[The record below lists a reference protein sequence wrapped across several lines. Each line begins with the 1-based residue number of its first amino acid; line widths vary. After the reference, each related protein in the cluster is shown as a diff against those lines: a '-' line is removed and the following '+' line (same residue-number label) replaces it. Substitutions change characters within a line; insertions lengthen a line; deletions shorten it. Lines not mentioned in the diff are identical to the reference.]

1 MLKWLTEFS
10 LAGKMSEPSPP
21 PRVVSFGVY
30 QVDLCAGELH
40 KNGVKVK
47 LSDQPFRL
55 LAILLERAGE
65 VVTRQELWQRLWP
78 DQIHSDL
85 TDSLNT
91 AINKVRVALD
101 DVAENP
107 RFIETIPRR
116 GYRFIGEVDAR
127 SNRSAAL
134 ALRAGSADGVMSR
147 TPSGTTSASEAGLS
161 KRFPG
166 MGSRKFWLSLAGIG
180 VALFALATMWLLRQ
194 RPVLSFNSRDSV
206 LVADFENE
214 TGDPRF
220 DRALQTAFTV
230 SLEQSRKANVF
241 SRLRLP
247 NVLRMMGRP
256 ANDRITPT
264 LGREIC
270 QRENIRGLIACSIT
284 RTGQEYALTAEL
296 IDPQNG
302 ATLRSYT
309 ERTNGEATV
318 LDALDSLSRKIRAD
332 LGESLY
338 QIHASDRPLPQVT
351 TNSLAALKD
360 YADGMALW
368 QREKFHEAL
377 PLFQAAVA
385 TDPGFAMAHAALGT
399 AYCSYIYNEQPTGQQ
414 EYEKALAFSDRVT
427 DRERMIISAN
437 FADDMDHVNEAADLY
452 QAYLKQYP
460 DDWTMLKSYAHLL
473 RMHGRAPEAIKQYQ
487 EILRVAPDDASTYL
501 EMATAYSSLHDLP
514 SALHAYSQAFQLE
527 PELLTAGNT
536 NREYG
541 AVLVD
546 DGQPE
551 KAEEVFS
558 ALLAKP
564 ETRENGLRS
573 LALLDLYY
581 GRYARAQHQFEE
593 ALTIDDGQYMAFSA
607 ARVRYMLAE
616 IAGGEGNKK
625 KQIAELDAVMPKF
638 KYIGPKVVY
647 GALIG
652 QAYAR
657 AGAVAKAEK
666 ILATITPLVDVKND
680 LQTKYLHLLQAEIAL
695 ARGNSRKAL
704 ELINPPRS
712 SDDTSVSELL
722 TEFMAYANQR
732 AGNTSAA
739 IQWYERL
746 LAADPGWISW
756 EPQQHYIKARYFLA
770 EDYLAEGDRQKANTE
785 LGSLLKL
792 WTNADANL
800 PLRRQALQLDVRIAE
815 APQKIKGHPLAG
827 PPSPPRVM

>member
-1 MLKWLTEFS
+1 
-10 LAGKMSEPSPP
+10 MSDPSPP
-21 PRVVSFGVY
+21 PRVLSFGVY

-40 KNGVKVK
+40 KNGIKVK

-65 VVTRQELWQRLWP
+65 VVTRQELGQRLWP
-78 DQIHSDL
+78 DQIHTDL

-91 AINKVRVALD
+91 AINKLRVALD
-101 DVAENP
+101 DMAENP

-116 GYRFIGEVDAR
+116 GYRFIGDVETRGTRYAA
-127 SNRSAAL
+127 SSAHPGA
-134 ALRAGSADGVMSR
+134 ADGVEGH
-147 TPSGTTSASEAGLS
+147 TPSGMTRASEAVLAKQPPRAGRSPWKL
-161 KRFPG
+161 R
-166 MGSRKFWLSLAGIG
+166 LSLAGIG
-180 VALFALATMWLLRQ
+180 VALFALAAIWLLRQ
-194 RPVLSFNSRDSV
+194 RPVLSFSSRDSV

-220 DRALQTAFTV
+220 DQALQTAFTV
-230 SLEQSRKANVF
+230 SLEQSRNANVF

-247 NVLRMMGRP
+247 RVLQMMGRP
-256 ANDRITPT
+256 ANDRITPA

-309 ERTNGEATV
+309 EKANGEGTV
-318 LDALDSLSRKIRAD
+318 LNALDSLSQKIRAD

-338 QIHASDRPLPQVT
+338 QIHAVDRPLPEVT

-360 YADGMALW
+360 YADGVALW
-368 QREKFHEAL
+368 RQEKFNEAT
-377 PLFQAAVA
+377 PLLRAAVEA
-385 TDPGFAMAHAALGT
+385 DPGFAMAHAALGN
-399 AYCSYIYNEQPTGQQ
+399 AYCSYIYNEQSLGKQ
-414 EYEKALAFSDRVT
+414 EYEKALAFSNRVT

-437 FADDMDHVNEAADLY
+437 FADDMNHVDDAAALY
-452 QAYLKQYP
+452 QVYLKQYP
-460 DDWTMLKSYAHLL
+460 DDWSMLNNYAHLL

-501 EMATAYSSLHDLP
+501 EMATAYSELHDFPNALP
-514 SALHAYSQAFQLE
+514 AYSQAFQLE

-541 AVLVD
+541 AALVD
-546 DGQPE
+546 AGQPQ
-551 KAEEVFS
+551 KAEQVFS

-573 LALLDLYY
+573 LGLLDLYH
-581 GRYARAQHQFEE
+581 GRYARARSQFED
-593 ALTIDDGQYMAFSA
+593 ALVIDDGNRQAFGA

-616 IAGGEGNKK
+616 IADGEGDRK
-625 KQIAELDAVMPKF
+625 KQIAQLDAMMPSF

-647 GALIG
+647 GTLIG

-657 AGAVAKAEK
+657 AGAIAKAET
-666 ILATITPLVDVKND
+666 ILTLITPLADARNGQQMKC
-680 LQTKYLHLLQAEIAL
+680 LHLLEAEIAL
-695 ARGNSRKAL
+695 AKGSPAKAL
-704 ELINPPRS
+704 AIITPPAAGDEES
-712 SDDTSVSELL
+712 TSELL
-722 TEFMAYANQR
+722 TEFMAHAYQK
-732 AGNTSAA
+732 AGNTASA
-739 IQWYERL
+739 IQWYNKL
-746 LAADPGWISW
+746 LVANPGWISW
-756 EPQQHYIKARYFLA
+756 EPQQRYIDARYFLA
-770 EDYLAEGDRQKANTE
+770 EDYLAEGDRQKANGE

-792 WTNADANL
+792 WANADANL
-800 PLRRQALQLDVRIAE
+800 PLRKQALQLDARIAQ
-815 APQKIKGHPLAG
+815 APQKIKGHPPAG
-827 PPSPPRVM
+827 AAARSRIM

>member
-1 MLKWLTEFS
+1 
-10 LAGKMSEPSPP
+10 MSEPSPP
-21 PRVVSFGVY
+21 PRVLSFGVY

-55 LAILLERAGE
+55 LTILLERAGE
-65 VVTRQELWQRLWP
+65 VITRQELGQRLWP
-78 DQIHSDL
+78 DQIHPDL

-91 AINKVRVALD
+91 AINKIRAALD
-101 DVAENP
+101 DEAENP
-107 RFIETIPRR
+107 RFIETLPRR
-116 GYRFIGEVDAR
+116 GYRFIGHVETRGAHYAA
-127 SNRSAAL
+127 SAAQ
-134 ALRAGSADGVMSR
+134 AGPADGVMGGAPSR
-147 TPSGTTSASEAGLS
+147 APRASEAGPS
-161 KRFPG
+161 KQLLRTGRSP
-166 MGSRKFWLSLAGIG
+166 RVFWLSLAGIG
-180 VALFALATMWLLRQ
+180 VASFLLVAIWLLRQ

-230 SLEQSRKANVF
+230 SLEQSRNANVF

-256 ANDRITPT
+256 ANDRITPA
-264 LGREIC
+264 LGRDIC

-296 IDPQNG
+296 IDPRNG

-318 LDALDSLSRKIRAD
+318 LDALDSLARKIRGD

-338 QIHASDRPLPQVT
+338 QIHAADRPLPQVT

-360 YADGMALW
+360 YADGVALW
-368 QREKFHEAL
+368 QRERFHQAL

-399 AYCSYIYNEQPTGQQ
+399 AYCSYIYNEQPLGQQ

-427 DRERMIISAN
+427 DRERMIINAN
-437 FADDMDHVNEAADLY
+437 FADDMDHVNEAATLY
-452 QAYLKQYP
+452 QVYLKQYP
-460 DDWTMLKSYAHLL
+460 DDWSMLKNYARLL
-473 RMHGRAPEAIKQYQ
+473 RMHGRAAEAVKQYQ
-487 EILRVAPDDASTYL
+487 EILRVAPDDAGTYL
-501 EMATAYSSLHDLP
+501 EMATAYSELHDFP
-514 SALHAYSQAFQLE
+514 NALHAYSHAFQLE
-527 PELLTAGNT
+527 PELLTAGDT

-541 AVLVD
+541 AALVD
-546 DGQPE
+546 AGQPE
-551 KAEEVFS
+551 KAEQVFS

-581 GRYARAQHQFEE
+581 GRYARAQRQFEE
-593 ALTIDDGQYMAFSA
+593 ALAIDDGGHQAFSA

-616 IAGGEGNKK
+616 IAGGEGDRK
-625 KQIAELDAVMPKF
+625 KQIAELDDVMPSF

-647 GALIG
+647 GALLG

-666 ILATITPLVDVKND
+666 ILTAITPLVDVKND
-680 LQTKYLHLLQAEIAL
+680 LQTKYLRLLEAEIAL
-695 ARGNSRKAL
+695 AKGNSAKAL
-704 ELINPPRS
+704 ELISPPAS
-712 SDDTSVSELL
+712 SDGASVVQVL

-732 AGNTSAA
+732 AGNTAAA
-739 IQWYERL
+739 IQWYEEL
-746 LAADPGWISW
+746 LAAGPGWITW
-756 EPQQHYIKARYFLA
+756 EPQQRYLDARYFLA
-770 EDYLAEGDRQKANTE
+770 EDYLAEGDRQKANEE
-785 LGSLLKL
+785 LSSLLKL
-792 WTNADANL
+792 WTDADVNL
-800 PLRRQALQLDVRIAE
+800 PLRKQAVQLDARIAQ
-815 APQKIKGHPLAG
+815 APQKIKGHSLAAFA
-827 PPSPPRVM
+827 SRARIM

>member
-1 MLKWLTEFS
+1 
-10 LAGKMSEPSPP
+10 
-21 PRVVSFGVY
+21 
-30 QVDLCAGELH
+30 
-40 KNGVKVK
+40 
-47 LSDQPFRL
+47 
-55 LAILLERAGE
+55 
-65 VVTRQELWQRLWP
+65 
-78 DQIHSDL
+78 
-85 TDSLNT
+85 
-91 AINKVRVALD
+91 
-101 DVAENP
+101 
-107 RFIETIPRR
+107 
-116 GYRFIGEVDAR
+116 
-127 SNRSAAL
+127 
-134 ALRAGSADGVMSR
+134 
-147 TPSGTTSASEAGLS
+147 
-161 KRFPG
+161 
-166 MGSRKFWLSLAGIG
+166 MGSWRFWLSLAGVG
-180 VALFALATMWLLRQ
+180 VALFALATIWLLRQ
-194 RPVLSFNSRDSV
+194 RPVLSFNSHDSV

-220 DRALQTAFTV
+220 DQALQTAFTV
-230 SLEQSRKANVF
+230 SLEQSRNANVF

-247 NVLRMMGRP
+247 NILQMMGRP
-256 ANDRITPT
+256 ANDRITPA

-318 LDALDSLSRKIRAD
+318 LDALDSLSRKIRSD

-338 QIHASDRPLPQVT
+338 QIHATDRPLPEVT

-360 YADGMALW
+360 YADGIALW
-368 QREKFHEAL
+368 QREQFHEAL

-399 AYCSYIYNEQPTGQQ
+399 AYCSYIYNEQPIGQQ

-427 DRERMIISAN
+427 DRERMIINAN
-437 FADDMDHVNEAADLY
+437 FADDMNHVDEAVNLY
-452 QAYLKQYP
+452 EVYLKHYP
-460 DDWTMLKSYAHLL
+460 DDWSMLKNYARLL

-501 EMATAYSSLHDLP
+501 EMATAYSELHDLP
-514 SALHAYSQAFQLE
+514 NALHAYSQAFRLE

-541 AVLVD
+541 AALVD
-546 DGQPE
+546 TGQPE
-551 KAEEVFS
+551 KAEQVFS
-558 ALLAKP
+558 ALLTKP

-593 ALTIDDGQYMAFSA
+593 ALTIDDDHHQAFSA

-616 IAGGEGNKK
+616 IAGGEGNKE
-625 KQIAELDAVMPKF
+625 KQIAELDAVMPTF

-647 GALIG
+647 GTLIG

-657 AGAVAKAEK
+657 AGAVEKAEK
-666 ILATITPLVDVKND
+666 ILTIITPLVDVKND
-680 LQTKYLHLLQAEIAL
+680 LQTKYLRLLQAEIAL
-695 ARGNSRKAL
+695 AKGNSQKAL
-704 ELINPPRS
+704 ELIGPPVS
-712 SDDTSVSELL
+712 SDGASAVEVL
-722 TEFMAYANQR
+722 TESMAYANQR
-732 AGNTSAA
+732 AGNTAAA
-739 IQWYERL
+739 IQWYEKL
-746 LAADPGWISW
+746 LSANPGWINW
-756 EPQQHYIKARYFLA
+756 EPQQRYLDARYFLA
-770 EDYLAEGDRQKANTE
+770 EDYLAEGDRQKANSA

-800 PLRRQALQLDVRIAE
+800 PLHKQALQLDARITQ
-815 APQKIKGHPLAG
+815 APQKIKGRPSA
-827 PPSPPRVM
+827 SPPPLPGVI

>member
-1 MLKWLTEFS
+1 MNDPT
-10 LAGKMSEPSPP
+10 PP
-21 PRVVSFGVY
+21 RRVVSFGVY
-30 QVDLCAGELH
+30 QADLCAGELH

-65 VVTRQELWQRLWP
+65 VVTRQELGQRLWP
-78 DQIHSDL
+78 DQIHPDL

-116 GYRFIGEVDAR
+116 GYRFIGDVEIRGARYDAP
-127 SNRSAAL
+127 AAQ
-134 ALRAGSADGVMSR
+134 AGPAESIVMSR
-147 TPSGTTSASEAGLS
+147 VQSGTTSASEAALA
-161 KRFPG
+161 RQPLR
-166 MGSRKFWLSLAGIG
+166 MGRSSRKLWLSLAGIG
-180 VALFALATMWLLRQ
+180 VALFALATIWLLRQ

-220 DRALQTAFTV
+220 DQALQTAFTV
-230 SLEQSRKANVF
+230 SLEQSRNANVF

-256 ANDRITPT
+256 ANDRITPA

-302 ATLRSYT
+302 TTLRSYT
-309 ERTNGEATV
+309 ERTNGEAAV
-318 LDALDSLSRKIRAD
+318 LDALDSLSREIRAD

-338 QIHASDRPLPQVT
+338 QIHAADRPLPEVT

-360 YADGMALW
+360 YADGVALW
-368 QREKFHEAL
+368 HREKFHEAL

-385 TDPGFAMAHAALGT
+385 TDPGFAMAHAALGS
-399 AYCSYIYNEQPTGQQ
+399 AYCSYIYNEQRQGQQ
-414 EYEKALAFSDRVT
+414 EYEKALAFSDRAT
-427 DRERMIISAN
+427 DRERMIISAK
-437 FADDMDHVNEAADLY
+437 FADDMNRAGEADDLY

-460 DDWTMLKSYAHLL
+460 DDWDMLKNYAHLL

-487 EILRVAPDDASTYL
+487 EILRVAPDDANTYL
-501 EMATAYSSLHDLP
+501 EMATAYSELHDLP
-514 SALHAYSQAFQLE
+514 NALQAYSQAFQLE
-527 PELLTAGNT
+527 PDLLTAGNT

-541 AVLVD
+541 AALVD
-546 DGQPE
+546 AGQPE
-551 KAEEVFS
+551 KAEQVFS

-593 ALTIDDGQYMAFSA
+593 ALSIDDGQHEAFSA

-616 IAGGEGNKK
+616 IAGGEGNKE

-647 GALIG
+647 GALLG

-657 AGAVAKAEK
+657 AGAVAKAGK
-666 ILATITPLVDVKND
+666 ILTAITPLVDAKND
-680 LQTKYLHLLQAEIAL
+680 QQTKYLHLLQAEIAL
-695 ARGNSRKAL
+695 AKGNPPKAL
-704 ELINPPRS
+704 ELISPPAP
-712 SDDTSVSELL
+712 SDGTSAVQVL

-732 AGNTSAA
+732 AGNTAA
-739 IQWYERL
+739 ATQWYEKL

-756 EPQQHYIKARYFLA
+756 EPQQRYLDARYFLA
-770 EDYLAEGDRQKANTE
+770 EDYLAEGDRQKANKE

-800 PLRRQALQLDVRIAE
+800 LLRKQALQLDARIAQ
-815 APQKIKGHPLAG
+815 APQKIKGHPLA
-827 PPSPPRVM
+827 SSASRTRVM

>member
-1 MLKWLTEFS
+1 MN
-10 LAGKMSEPSPP
+10 EPTPP
-21 PRVVSFGVY
+21 RRVVSFGVY
-30 QVDLCAGELH
+30 QADLCAGELH

-65 VVTRQELWQRLWP
+65 VVTRQELWQKLWP

-91 AINKVRVALD
+91 AVNKLRVALD

-116 GYRFIGEVDAR
+116 GYRFIGDVEVRGARYDA
-127 SNRSAAL
+127 SAAQ
-134 ALRAGSADGVMSR
+134 AGPAGSIVMSR
-147 TPSGTTSASEAGLS
+147 VQSGTTSASEAALA
-161 KRFPG
+161 RQPLQ
-166 MGSRKFWLSLAGIG
+166 MGRSSRKLWLSLAGVG
-180 VALFALATMWLLRQ
+180 VALLALATIWPLRQ

-220 DRALQTAFTV
+220 DQALQTAFAV
-230 SLEQSRKANVF
+230 SLEQSRNANVF

-256 ANDRITPT
+256 ATDRITPA

-302 ATLRSYT
+302 TTLRSYT
-309 ERTNGEATV
+309 ERTNGEAAV
-318 LDALDSLSRKIRAD
+318 LDALDSLSRRIRAD

-338 QIHASDRPLPQVT
+338 QIHATDRPLPEVT

-360 YADGMALW
+360 YADGVALW
-368 QREKFHEAL
+368 HREKFHEAL

-385 TDPGFAMAHAALGT
+385 TDPGFAMAHAALGS
-399 AYCSYIYNEQPTGQQ
+399 AYCSYIYNEQRQGQQ
-414 EYEKALAFSDRVT
+414 EYEKALAFSDRAT
-427 DRERMIISAN
+427 DRERMIISAK
-437 FADDMDHVNEAADLY
+437 FADDMNRAGEAADLY

-460 DDWTMLKSYAHLL
+460 DDWDMLKNYAHLL
-473 RMHGRAPEAIKQYQ
+473 RMHGRAPESIK
-487 EILRVAPDDASTYL
+487 
-501 EMATAYSSLHDLP
+501 
-514 SALHAYSQAFQLE
+514 QLE
-527 PELLTAGNT
+527 PDLLTAGNT

-541 AVLVD
+541 AALVD
-546 DGQPE
+546 ADQPE
-551 KAEEVFS
+551 KAEQVFS

-573 LALLDLYY
+573 MALLDLYY
-581 GRYARAQHQFEE
+581 GRYARAQRQFEE
-593 ALTIDDGQYMAFSA
+593 ALSIDDGQHQAFSA
-607 ARVRYMLAE
+607 ARIRYMLAE
-616 IAGGEGNKK
+616 IAGGEGNKE

-647 GALIG
+647 GALLG

-657 AGAVAKAEK
+657 AGAMAKAGK
-666 ILATITPLVDVKND
+666 ILTAITPLVDAKND
-680 LQTKYLHLLQAEIAL
+680 QQTKYLHLLQAEIVL
-695 ARGNSRKAL
+695 AKGNPPKAL
-704 ELINPPRS
+704 ELISPPAP
-712 SDDTSVSELL
+712 SDGTSAVQVL

-732 AGNTSAA
+732 AGNTAA
-739 IQWYERL
+739 AAQWYEKL

-756 EPQQHYIKARYFLA
+756 EPQQRYLDARYFLA
-770 EDYLAEGDRQKANTE
+770 EDYLAEGDRQKANKE

-800 PLRRQALQLDVRIAE
+800 LLRKQALQLDTRIAQ
-815 APQKIKGHPLAG
+815 APQKIKGHPLA
-827 PPSPPRVM
+827 SSASRTRVM